1 METDKSK
8 INEVKQIEST
18 KEVNKISSNPVLSDS
33 FCGAGNITNDRCYRL
48 GYLCQN
54 CEYFNP
60 QNVR

>member
-8 INEVKQIEST
+8 INEERQIEST

-54 CEYFNP
+54 CQYFNT